1 MQRAK
6 FLIALSLSFALA
18 GTAALAQSYP
28 AKPVK
33 IIASFPAGGI
43 ADAAA
48 RTIANHLSETW
59 GKPFLMVSRPG
70 AGAILGIMAVVK
82 PPADGC
88 TLLYATTNIA
98 TNPGIYANLPKDHSH
113 GTV

>member
-6 FLIALSLSFALA
+6 SLVALSLSFALA
-18 GTAALAQSYP
+18 GTAALAQSYS

-33 IIASFPAGGI
+33 IIAPFPPGGI
-43 ADAAA
+43 AEATA

-59 GKPFLMVSRPG
+59 GKPFLMESRPG
-70 AGAILGIMAVVK
+70 TGTILGIMAAVK
-82 PPADGC
+82 PPADGY

-98 TNPGIYANLPKDHSH
+98 TIPGIYANLPKDHSH